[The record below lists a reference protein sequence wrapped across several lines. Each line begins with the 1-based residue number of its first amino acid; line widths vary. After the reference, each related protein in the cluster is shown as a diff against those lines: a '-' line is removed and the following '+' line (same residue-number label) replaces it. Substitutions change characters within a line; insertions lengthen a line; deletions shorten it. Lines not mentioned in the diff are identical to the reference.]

1 MWKIVIISNFPAAT
15 LSSPSCC
22 LCLQSIPAPSSAVQ
36 QSRRPPAPTL
46 STASSSRIVLRSC
59 IVQQF
64 LRLPTVLHT
73 VQQFLR
79 IVQQSVHRLVHL
91 AAAQSNNQTALCCL
105 CNIQQLR
112 CPVQLDN
119 PAVAVPPSSP
129 AHSPAVPIVK
139 LAEYSPQLSLVPCA
153 ATHLCVALMADPTK
167 EIASIGPIPVAA
179 SSVPLSLSQPAQ
191 RVTSVLL
198 NGKNFHAWSRSF
210 QLYLGG
216 KRKTRWILG
225 KEPKPTES
233 DPTFDEWVADN
244 CIILGWIC
252 MLMPAMS
259 PGSLS
264 STEISPMPL
273 NLPWDSWLQVNFGY
287 LKTRW
292 EELAQY
298 EPLSDFPSDGAA
310 FAIVDGDER
319 RRRLLPSISLPE
331 ISSNVPDQ
339 TAFVAPFETRP
350 YCQHCHK
357 PGHLIDRCFVL
368 HPGLKSQFNRNRGGG
383 HVGGRGS
390 GRGGGRATPR
400 VGAIADIESIHTEI
414 PNLNQL
420 QTQIAQLQSH
430 LGLVPSSSSSGPM
443 ANIAAESPTALHG
456 SSSFPGTTSDL
467 VMEEGSAHPRPLPIL
482 DSPPP
487 LLSGS
492 HAPVP
497 LPASSP
503 DSGISS
509 PVVSDLPFSPLSH
522 PSSSPPSRFLLS
534 HSTNHPIAN
543 YLSYQ
548 GLSNSYQSFLSQ
560 VDSVSPPRSVHEALQ
575 NPLWVSAMK
584 VEMDALQ
591 RTRT

>member
-1 MWKIVIISNFPAAT
+1 MWKIQPQQPLLLLVLLHPAAT
-15 LSSPSCC
+15 PSSPLPVCLLQAQSNSSC
-22 LCLQSIPAPSSAVQ
+22 AVQ
-36 QSRRPPAPTL
+36 LHSPAGSSYALTL
-46 STASSSRIVLRSC
+46 GPCASSSSPCTVQRISQLRSPAPKQPCAVCATIPHRGRQACVVQPSAQSSVLRS
-59 IVQQF
+59 
-64 LRLPTVLHT
+64 R
-73 VQQFLR
+73 
-79 IVQQSVHRLVHL
+79 
-91 AAAQSNNQTALCCL
+91 
-105 CNIQQLR
+105 
-112 CPVQLDN
+112 
-119 PAVAVPPSSP
+119 
-129 AHSPAVPIVK
+129 
-139 LAEYSPQLSLVPCA
+139 
-153 ATHLCVALMADPTK
+153 VALMADPTK

-179 SSVPLSLSQPAQ
+179 SSVPPSLSQPAQ

-210 QLYLGG
+210 QLYL
-216 KRKTRWILG
+216 
-225 KEPKPTES
+225 
-233 DPTFDEWVADN
+233 DN
-244 CIILGWIC
+244 CIILGWMFNSMEDRVYHMFMYHDTVHGLWTALKQMYTHARNESRIFE
-252 MLMPAMS
+252 LYRDISHASQPAL
-259 PGSLS
+259 GL
-264 STEISPMPL
+264 L
-273 NLPWDSWLQVNFGY
+273 VADYFGY
-287 LKTRW
+287 LQTRW

-331 ISSNVPDQ
+331 TSSTVPDQ
-339 TAFVAPFETRP
+339 TAFVAPFGTRP

-368 HPGLKSQFNRNRGGG
+368 HPELKSQFNRNRGGG
-383 HVGGRGS
+383 RVGGRGN

-400 VGAIADIESIHTEI
+400 VGAIAEIEPMHTEI

-487 LLSGS
+487 SLSGS

-497 LPASSP
+497 LPASSL

-509 PVVSDLPFSPLSH
+509 PVVSDLPSPRYPTRVRR
-522 PSSSPPSRFLLS
+522 PSLDFFFPTVLIILLQIICL
-534 HSTNHPIAN
+534 TKVFQTPIN
-543 YLSYQ
+543 L
-548 GLSNSYQSFLSQ
+548 F
-560 VDSVSPPRSVHEALQ
+560 
-575 NPLWVSAMK
+575 
-584 VEMDALQ
+584 
-591 RTRT
+591 